1 MTDNNNDTSAPVSPD
16 DESPDSGVKKL
27 SNVPAILV
35 FMAVLVIASYVAFS
49 VYEKKQKQLAVNE
62 EEEEQVVRAA
72 SDSELNS
79 PSNSQEKILAGIDY
93 GLATPDADTPTKTEL
108 PAITVRTEGDKTIEL
123 DNGQGRI
130 PERIQTIPENDP
142 VMKMEADPRIADFA
156 RQRTLLF
163 KQAIKAPMSVDG
175 INANDSME
183 YRKKTAANL
192 PPKPD
197 ENASY
202 EEKMAYYNA
211 VQAQI
216 RQKQNQ
222 SGAGSYEDKVRI
234 AKSMLGIEDDTP
246 SSSAVSVSPAQQA
259 AKGSRD
265 WDLHEGVQKSKG
277 SLIISTGFV
286 IPGIMI
292 SGINSDLPNS
302 IIAQVS
308 QNVYDSLTGQNL
320 LIPQGTRLF
329 GTFASQ
335 IKYGQERVFVVWDRL
350 IFPNG
355 ETLTLEKMPG
365 SDVSGYSGFTDQVN
379 NHFWKLFKHAFLL
392 SIVSGVVSYSEHHYD
407 KRDGNDQTAS
417 GAMAES
423 FGQQMGATTT
433 KIIEKHLDIQPTLEI
448 RPGYQFNII
457 VNKDMRFSRAYR
469 R

>member
-27 SNVPAILV
+27 SQVPTIIACVAGACILG
-35 FMAVLVIASYVAFS
+35 FIFFS
-49 VYEKKQKQLAVNE
+49 VMQKKAAQYAVAE
-62 EEEEQVVRAA
+62 EEEEQITRAA
-72 SDSELNS
+72 TDSELNS
-79 PSNSQEKILAGIDY
+79 PSATQEKILAGIDY
-93 GLATPDADTPTKTEL
+93 GISAPAVPEKTEL
-108 PAITVRTEGDKTIEL
+108 PPTTIRTEGEKTIEL

-130 PERIQTIPENDP
+130 PERIQTIPANDP
-142 VMKMEADPRIADFA
+142 IMQMEADPRIADFA

-163 KQAIKAPMSVDG
+163 KQAIKAPMSVEG
-175 INANDSME
+175 ISAKDSME

-320 LIPQGTRLF
+320 LIPQGTRIF

-407 KRDGNDQTAS
+407 KHDGNDQTAS

-457 VNKDMRFSRAYR
+457 VNKDIRFSRAYR